1 MHLAGKAD
9 RFDVGALD
17 SAFRENFG
25 DDLHDRLP
33 PILGILF
40 APKRFRRVARI
51 FPDAGGEDF
60 SFAVN
65 RQHFSSRRSDV
76 DTQINV
82 LRLHMCNS

>member
-1 MHLAGKAD
+1 MAGKSD
-9 RFDVGALD
+9 RFDVGAVDPSLGED
-17 SAFRENFG
+17 FG
-25 DDLHDRLP
+25 HDLHNRLP

-40 APKRFRRVARI
+40 APKRFGRVAGI
-51 FPDAGGEDF
+51 FPNAGGEDF